1 MYLMSFL
8 TNPFWSFPHSDLT
21 HLLVKNLLA
30 FPRSPNRPFS
40 VSTQSYLLAY
50 QRSFIPHIYLACLNR
65 SLFWVRSY
73 LTYCLCTM
81 PSTTEAHSW
90 LFLLYFKKKKK
101 AFLRNVNSWMQHS
114 SKDVIWKYQIFIIQ
128 IELSVKFREKT

>member
-1 MYLMSFL
+1 MSFL

-101 AFLRNVNSWMQHS
+101 SIPKKCKQLDAALFKGCHLEVPDFHYLNRIVC
-114 SKDVIWKYQIFIIQ
+114 
-128 IELSVKFREKT
+128 